1 MKGIITPI
9 LLTEGRERER
19 ERERARKRI
28 KKRERERERV
38 TEGEKVGNILYNSPS
53 CFFE

>member
-1 MKGIITPI
+1 MKGIITLI
-9 LLTEGRERER
+9 LLTEGRES
-19 ERERARKRI
+19 ERERARKRV